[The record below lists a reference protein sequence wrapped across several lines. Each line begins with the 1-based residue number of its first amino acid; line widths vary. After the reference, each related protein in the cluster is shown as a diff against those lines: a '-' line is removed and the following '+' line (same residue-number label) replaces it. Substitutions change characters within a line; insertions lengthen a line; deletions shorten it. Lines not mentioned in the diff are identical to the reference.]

1 MHWGL
6 YQSLHYNSPMSSLN
20 LIHRVRNPAPNAST
34 LAPAIIMVHG
44 WLGDENAMWAF
55 EKALPL
61 NAFVIS
67 MRAPVEAEGGYGWM
81 LPGNEERSFEQGLAS
96 LHEFVSRLPRE
107 YPVNADRVALMGFS
121 QGAAMSCALA
131 LSDPHMATAVVALA
145 GFLPDAARQWIA
157 PGRLAGKRVF
167 IAHGIGDTAVPVED
181 AIRARD
187 ALALCGADVTYH
199 EYPVGHKLSAQGMRD
214 LKTWLA
220 DFAA

>member
-1 MHWGL
+1 
-6 YQSLHYNSPMSSLN
+6 
-20 LIHRVRNPAPNAST
+20 
-34 LAPAIIMVHG
+34 MVHG

-107 YPVNADRVALMGFS
+107 YPVNVERVALMGFS
-121 QGAAMSCALA
+121 QGAAMSYALA
-131 LSDPHMATAVVALA
+131 LSDPQRVSAVAALA

-157 PGRLAGKRVF
+157 PGRLVGRRAF
-167 IAHGIGDTAVPVED
+167 IAHGIDDTAVPVED

-187 ALALCGADVTYH
+187 ALALCGADVTYR
-199 EYPVGHKLSAQGMRD
+199 EYAMGHKLTAQGMRD
-214 LKTWLA
+214 LKQWLA

>member
-1 MHWGL
+1 
-6 YQSLHYNSPMSSLN
+6 
-20 LIHRVRNPAPNAST
+20 
-34 LAPAIIMVHG
+34 
-44 WLGDENAMWAF
+44 MWAF
-55 EKALPL
+55 EKALPPG
-61 NAFVIS
+61 AFAVS
-67 MRAPVEAEGGYGWM
+67 VRAPVEAEGGYGWM

-107 YPVNADRVALMGFS
+107 YPVNVERVALIGFS
-121 QGAAMSCALA
+121 QGAAMSYALA
-131 LSDPHMATAVVALA
+131 LSDPQRVSAVAALA

-187 ALALCGADVTYH
+187 ALTLCGADVTYR
-199 EYPVGHKLSAQGMRD
+199 EYAIGHKLTAQGMRD
-214 LKTWLA
+214 LKQWLA